1 MLTRRMLTRSVLAA
15 RPAVGRAAPS
25 RQRGV
30 MLLIAL
36 IMLVAMT
43 LAGIALVRSVNMT
56 NIIAGNLAFQQG
68 ATNSG
73 DTGVE
78 VAINW
83 LEANNG
89 VTLYTSVAA
98 QGYSAT
104 RSDPAAGQSWDAYW
118 RAVLVNQAVTVN
130 PNAPGTYMAYTASA
144 PNAAGNTVS
153 YVIQRLCASAVAPTA
168 TGAGCSQPP
177 ATISTS
183 SSSKGAGVVA
193 LTYGSQIYYRI
204 TSRIAGP
211 RNTVSYVQAIVAL

>member
-1 MLTRRMLTRSVLAA
+1 M
-15 RPAVGRAAPS
+15 
-25 RQRGV
+25 
-30 MLLIAL
+30 IAL

-43 LAGIALVRSVNMT
+43 LGGLALVRSVNMT

-78 VAINW
+78 LAVNW
-83 LEANNG
+83 LETNSG

-98 QGYSAT
+98 QGYVAT
-104 RSDPAAGQSWDAYW
+104 RQDPAPGQSWDAFW

-130 PNAPGTYMAYTASA
+130 PANPGVYMAYTPSA

-153 YVIQRLCASAVAPTA
+153 FAIQRLCAQALPPSSA
-168 TGAGCSQPP
+168 GAGCSMPP
-177 ATISTS
+177 ATVSTS

-193 LTYGSQIYYRI
+193 LQYGSQVYYRI

-211 RNTVSYVQAIVAL
+211 RNTVSYVQAIVAM

>member
-1 MLTRRMLTRSVLAA
+1 MLIKPLPRRACRI
-15 RPAVGRAAPS
+15 PHS

-30 MLLIAL
+30 VLMIAL

-43 LAGIALVRSVNMT
+43 LGGLALVRSVNMT

-73 DTGVE
+73 DTGIE

-89 VTLYTSVAA
+89 VNLYISTAA
-98 QGYSAT
+98 QGYTAT
-104 RSDPAAGQSWDAYW
+104 RQDPGAGQSWDAFW

-130 PNAPGTYMAYTASA
+130 PAAAGTIMAYTASA
-144 PNAAGNTVS
+144 PNSAGNTVS
-153 YVIQRLCASAVAPTA
+153 FAIQRLCAQPLPPSAA
-168 TGAGCSQPP
+168 GAGCSQPP

-193 LTYGSQIYYRI
+193 LTYGSQVYYRI

>member
-1 MLTRRMLTRSVLAA
+1 MLIKPLPRRACRI
-15 RPAVGRAAPS
+15 PHS

-30 MLLIAL
+30 VLMIAL

-43 LAGIALVRSVNMT
+43 LGGLALVRSVNMT

-73 DTGVE
+73 DTGIE

-89 VTLYTSVAA
+89 VNLYISTAA
-98 QGYSAT
+98 QGYTAT
-104 RSDPAAGQSWDAYW
+104 RQDPGAGQSWDAFW
-118 RAVLVNQAVTVN
+118 RAVLVNQAVTLN
-130 PNAPGTYMAYTASA
+130 PAVPGTFTAYSETDPSLV
-144 PNAAGNTVS
+144 NSAGNIVS
-153 YVIQRLCASAVAPTA
+153 YSIQRLCAQPLPPSAA
-168 TGAGCSQPP
+168 GAGCSQPP

-193 LTYGSQIYYRI
+193 LTYGSQVYYRI

>member
-1 MLTRRMLTRSVLAA
+1 MLIKPVPKLARRIT
-15 RPAVGRAAPS
+15 PT

-30 MLLIAL
+30 VLMIAL

-43 LAGIALVRSVNMT
+43 LGGIALVRSVNIT

-73 DTGVE
+73 DTGIE
-78 VAINW
+78 VAVNW
-83 LEANNG
+83 LETNTGA
-89 VTLYTSVAA
+89 TLYTSVAA
-98 QGYSAT
+98 QGYVAT
-104 RSDPAAGQSWDAYW
+104 RQDPGAGQNWDTFW
-118 RAVLVNQAVTVN
+118 RTVLVNQAVTVN
-130 PNAPGTYMAYTASA
+130 PAAPGTFMAYTASA
-144 PNAAGNTVS
+144 PNSAGNTVS
-153 YVIQRLCASAVAPTA
+153 YAIQRLCAQPLPPSSA
-168 TGAGCSQPP
+168 GAGCSQPP

-193 LTYGSQIYYRI
+193 LTYGSQVYYRI

>member
-1 MLTRRMLTRSVLAA
+1 MLIKPLSRSACRM
-15 RPAVGRAAPS
+15 PPS

-30 MLLIAL
+30 VLMIAL

-43 LAGIALVRSVNMT
+43 LGGLALVRSVNMT

-73 DTGVE
+73 DTGIE
-78 VAINW
+78 VAISW
-83 LEANNG
+83 LEANSG
-89 VTLYTSVAA
+89 PTLYSSVAA

-104 RSDPAAGQSWDAYW
+104 RGDPGAGQSWDAYW
-118 RAVLVNQAVTVN
+118 RAALFARAVTLN
-130 PNAPGTYMAYTASA
+130 PNVPGTFMAYSASA
-144 PNAAGNTVS
+144 PNTAGNTVS
-153 YVIQRLCASAVAPTA
+153 YAIQRLCALEGAAPSTS
-168 TGAGCSQPP
+168 GARCSQPP

-193 LTYGSQIYYRI
+193 LTYGSQVYYRI

>member
-1 MLTRRMLTRSVLAA
+1 MLIKPSPNRTRRT
-15 RPAVGRAAPS
+15 APS

-30 MLLIAL
+30 VLMIAL

-43 LAGIALVRSVNMT
+43 LGGIALVRSVNMT

-73 DTGVE
+73 DTGIE

-83 LEANNG
+83 LETNSGA
-89 VTLYTSVAA
+89 TLYANTAA
-98 QGYSAT
+98 QGYSAV
-104 RSDPAAGQSWDAYW
+104 RQDPGAGVNWDTFW
-118 RAVLVNQAVTVN
+118 RTVLVNQAVTVN
-130 PNAPGTYMAYTASA
+130 PAAPGTFMVYTASA

-153 YVIQRLCASAVAPTA
+153 YAIQRLCAQPLPPSSS
-168 TGAGCSQPP
+168 GAGCSQPP
-177 ATISTS
+177 AAISTG

-193 LTYGSQIYYRI
+193 LTYGSQVYYRI

>member
-1 MLTRRMLTRSVLAA
+1 MLIKPLP
-15 RPAVGRAAPS
+15 RPACRIPPS

-30 MLLIAL
+30 VLMIAL

-43 LAGIALVRSVNMT
+43 LGGLALVRSVNMT

-73 DTGVE
+73 DTGIE
-78 VAINW
+78 VAVNW
-83 LEANNG
+83 LEANSG
-89 VTLYTSVAA
+89 ATLYTSVAA
-98 QGYSAT
+98 QGYVAT
-104 RSDPAAGQSWDAYW
+104 RQDPAAGQSWDNFW
-118 RAVLVNQAVTVN
+118 RTVLVNQAVTLN
-130 PNAPGTYMAYTASA
+130 PNAAGTFMAYTASA

-153 YVIQRLCASAVAPTA
+153 YAIQRLCAQALPPSSA
-168 TGAGCSQPP
+168 GARCSQPP

-183 SSSKGAGVVA
+183 SSSKGAAVVA
-193 LTYGSQIYYRI
+193 LTYGSQVYYRI

>member
-1 MLTRRMLTRSVLAA
+1 MLIKPVPKLACQ
-15 RPAVGRAAPS
+15 PLPS

-30 MLLIAL
+30 VLMIAL

-43 LAGIALVRSVNMT
+43 LGGIALVRSVNIT

-73 DTGVE
+73 DTGIE
-78 VAINW
+78 VAVNW
-83 LEANNG
+83 LETNTGA
-89 VTLYTSVAA
+89 TLYTSVAA
-98 QGYSAT
+98 QGYVAT
-104 RSDPAAGQSWDAYW
+104 RQDPGAGQNWDTFW
-118 RAVLVNQAVTVN
+118 RTVLVNQAVTVN
-130 PNAPGTYMAYTASA
+130 PANPGTFMAYTASA
-144 PNAAGNTVS
+144 PNSAGNTVS
-153 YVIQRLCASAVAPTA
+153 YAIQRLCAQPLPPSSA
-168 TGAGCSQPP
+168 GAGCSQPP

-193 LTYGSQIYYRI
+193 LTYGSQVYYRI

>member
-1 MLTRRMLTRSVLAA
+1 MLIKPVPRLA
-15 RPAVGRAAPS
+15 GRIQPS

-30 MLLIAL
+30 VLMIAL

-43 LAGIALVRSVNMT
+43 LGGIALVRSVNIT

-73 DTGVE
+73 DTGIE
-78 VAINW
+78 VAVSW

-89 VTLYTSVAA
+89 ATLYISTAA
-98 QGYSAT
+98 QGYTAT
-104 RSDPAAGQSWDAYW
+104 RQDPVAGQNWDTFW
-118 RAVLVNQAVTVN
+118 RTVLVNQAVTVN
-130 PNAPGTYMAYTASA
+130 PAAAGTFMAYAASA
-144 PNAAGNTVS
+144 PNSAGNTVS
-153 YVIQRLCASAVAPTA
+153 FAIQRLCAQPLPPSAA
-168 TGAGCSQPP
+168 GAGCSQPP
-177 ATISTS
+177 ATISTG

-193 LTYGSQIYYRI
+193 LTYGSQVYYRI

>member
-1 MLTRRMLTRSVLAA
+1 MLIKPVPKLAC
-15 RPAVGRAAPS
+15 RNRPS

-30 MLLIAL
+30 VLMIAL

-43 LAGIALVRSVNMT
+43 LGAIALVRSVNIT

-73 DTGVE
+73 DTGIE

-83 LEANNG
+83 LETNNG
-89 VTLYTSVAA
+89 PNLYLPVAA

-104 RSDPAAGQSWDAYW
+104 RGDPGPLQSWDAYW
-118 RAVLVNQAVTVN
+118 RASLFAQAVTLN
-130 PNAPGTYMAYTASA
+130 PNVPGTYMAYTTSA

-153 YVIQRLCASAVAPTA
+153 YAIQRLCANPVAPSVA
-168 TGAGCSQPP
+168 TSGCSRPP
-177 ATISTS
+177 AGASTGG
-183 SSSKGAGVVA
+183 SSKGAGVVA
-193 LTYGSQIYYRI
+193 LTYSSQVYYRI

>member
-1 MLTRRMLTRSVLAA
+1 MLIKPVPRLA
-15 RPAVGRAAPS
+15 GRIQPS

-30 MLLIAL
+30 VLMIAL

-43 LAGIALVRSVNMT
+43 LGGLALVRSVNMT

-78 VAINW
+78 LAVNW
-83 LEANNG
+83 LEANSG
-89 VTLYTSVAA
+89 PTLYSSFAA

-104 RSDPAAGQSWDAYW
+104 RGDPAPGQSWDAYW
-118 RAVLVNQAVTVN
+118 RASLFAQAVTVN
-130 PNAPGTYMAYTASA
+130 PNVPGCFIPYTTSA

-153 YVIQRLCASAVAPTA
+153 YAIQRLCANPFAPTSA
-168 TGAGCSQPP
+168 NAGCSQPP
-177 ATISTS
+177 PTISTG

-193 LTYGSQIYYRI
+193 LTYSSQVYYRI

>member
-1 MLTRRMLTRSVLAA
+1 MLTKPLPKLARRV
-15 RPAVGRAAPS
+15 PPS

-30 MLLIAL
+30 VLLIAL

-43 LAGIALVRSVNMT
+43 LGALALVRSVNIT

-73 DTGVE
+73 DTGIE

-83 LEANNG
+83 LETNNG
-89 VTLYTSVAA
+89 PGLDLNQAA
-98 QGYSAT
+98 LGYSAV
-104 RSDPAAGQSWDAYW
+104 RGDPGALQSWDAYW
-118 RAVLVNQAVTVN
+118 RASLFARAVTLN
-130 PNAPGTYMAYTASA
+130 PNVPGTVMAYTTSA

-153 YVIQRLCASAVAPTA
+153 YAIQRLCANQVAPSSPTS
-168 TGAGCSQPP
+168 GCSRPP
-177 ATISTS
+177 VGASTGG
-183 SSSKGAGVVA
+183 SSKGAGVVA
-193 LTYGSQIYYRI
+193 LTYSSQVYYRI

>member
-1 MLTRRMLTRSVLAA
+1 MLIKPVPRLA
-15 RPAVGRAAPS
+15 GRIQPS

-30 MLLIAL
+30 VLMIAL

-43 LAGIALVRSVNMT
+43 LGGIALVRSVNIT

-73 DTGVE
+73 DTGIE
-78 VAINW
+78 VAVNW

-89 VTLYTSVAA
+89 VTLYGSTAA

-104 RSDPAAGQSWDAYW
+104 RADPGAGQSWDAFW
-118 RAVLVNQAVTVN
+118 RATLVNRSVTLN
-130 PNAPGTYMAYTASA
+130 PANPGTFTAYSTTNESN
-144 PNAAGNTVS
+144 PLLRNSAGNIVS
-153 YVIQRLCASAVAPTA
+153 YSIQRLCIGEGLAPSNA
-168 TGAGCSQPP
+168 GAGCSQPP
-177 ATISTS
+177 ATISTG

-193 LTYGSQIYYRI
+193 LTYGSQVYYRI

>member
-1 MLTRRMLTRSVLAA
+1 MLIKPSSVSAC
-15 RPAVGRAAPS
+15 RISPTH
-25 RQRGV
+25 QRGV
-30 MLLIAL
+30 VLLIAL

-43 LAGIALVRSVNMT
+43 LGGIALVRSVNMT

-73 DTGVE
+73 DTGIE
-78 VAINW
+78 VAVSW

-89 VTLYTSVAA
+89 ATLYSSVAA
-98 QGYSAT
+98 QGYAAT
-104 RSDPAAGQSWDAYW
+104 RQDPPAGQSWDAFW
-118 RAVLVNQAVTVN
+118 RTVLANQAVTLN
-130 PNAPGTYMAYTASA
+130 PAAPGTFMAYTASA
-144 PNAAGNTVS
+144 PNSAGNTVS
-153 YVIQRLCASAVAPTA
+153 YAIQRLCSQALPPSSA
-168 TGAGCSQPP
+168 GAGCSQPP
-177 ATISTS
+177 ATVNTA

>member
-1 MLTRRMLTRSVLAA
+1 MLIKPVPRLA
-15 RPAVGRAAPS
+15 GRIQPS

-30 MLLIAL
+30 VLMIAL

-43 LAGIALVRSVNMT
+43 LGGIALVRSVNIT

-73 DTGVE
+73 DTGIE
-78 VAINW
+78 VAVSW

-89 VTLYTSVAA
+89 VTLYGSTAA

-104 RSDPAAGQSWDAYW
+104 RQDPGAGQSWDAFW
-118 RAVLVNQAVTVN
+118 RASLFARAVTLN
-130 PNAPGTYMAYTASA
+130 PAVPGAFMAYTVLPA

-153 YVIQRLCASAVAPTA
+153 YSIQRLCVGEGLAPSNA
-168 TGAGCSQPP
+168 GAGCSQPP
-177 ATISTS
+177 ATISTG

-193 LTYGSQIYYRI
+193 LTYGSQVYYRI

>member
-1 MLTRRMLTRSVLAA
+1 MLIKPLPRRACRI
-15 RPAVGRAAPS
+15 PHS

-30 MLLIAL
+30 VLMIAL

-43 LAGIALVRSVNMT
+43 LGGLALVRSVNMT

-73 DTGVE
+73 DTGIE

-89 VTLYTSVAA
+89 VTLYISTAA
-98 QGYSAT
+98 QGYSAI
-104 RSDPAAGQSWDAYW
+104 RQDPGAGQSWDAFW

-130 PNAPGTYMAYTASA
+130 PAAAGTFMAYTASA
-144 PNAAGNTVS
+144 PNSAGNTVS
-153 YVIQRLCASAVAPTA
+153 FAIQRLCAQPLPPSAA
-168 TGAGCSQPP
+168 GAGCSQPP

-193 LTYGSQIYYRI
+193 LTYGSQVYYRI

>member
-1 MLTRRMLTRSVLAA
+1 MLIKPVTTATCRT
-15 RPAVGRAAPS
+15 PPS
-25 RQRGV
+25 AQRGV
-30 MLLIAL
+30 VLLIAL

-43 LAGIALVRSVNMT
+43 LGVIALVRSVNMT

-73 DTGVE
+73 DTGIE

-83 LEANNG
+83 LETNNG
-89 VTLYTSVAA
+89 PTLYLPVAA

-104 RSDPAAGQSWDAYW
+104 RGDPATGQSWDAYW
-118 RAVLVNQAVTVN
+118 RASLSAQAVTVN
-130 PNAPGTYMAYTASA
+130 PNLPGTFMAYAASA

-153 YVIQRLCASAVAPTA
+153 YAIQRLCAQALPPSSAN
-168 TGAGCSQPP
+168 AGCSQPP
-177 ATISTS
+177 ATVSTG

-193 LTYGSQIYYRI
+193 LTYGSQVYYRI

>member
-1 MLTRRMLTRSVLAA
+1 MLIKPVPRLA
-15 RPAVGRAAPS
+15 GRIQPS

-30 MLLIAL
+30 VLMIAL

-43 LAGIALVRSVNMT
+43 LGGIALVRSVNIT

-73 DTGVE
+73 DTGIE

-89 VTLYTSVAA
+89 VTLYWSTAA

-104 RSDPAAGQSWDAYW
+104 RQDPGAGQSWDAFW
-118 RAVLVNQAVTVN
+118 RASLFARAVTLN
-130 PNAPGTYMAYTASA
+130 PAVPGAFMAYTASA

-153 YVIQRLCASAVAPTA
+153 YSIQRLCVGEGLAPSNA
-168 TGAGCSQPP
+168 GAGCSQPP
-177 ATISTS
+177 ATISTG

-193 LTYGSQIYYRI
+193 LTYGSQVYYRI

>member
-1 MLTRRMLTRSVLAA
+1 MLIKPSPNRTRRV
-15 RPAVGRAAPS
+15 APS

-30 MLLIAL
+30 VLMIAL

-43 LAGIALVRSVNMT
+43 LGGIALVRSVNIT

-73 DTGVE
+73 DTGIE
-78 VAINW
+78 VAVNW
-83 LEANNG
+83 LETNSGA
-89 VTLYTSVAA
+89 TLYISTAA
-98 QGYSAT
+98 QGYSAI
-104 RSDPAAGQSWDAYW
+104 RQDPGAGVSWDTFW
-118 RAVLVNQAVTVN
+118 RTVLVNQAVTLN
-130 PNAPGTYMAYTASA
+130 PANPGAFTSYSTDPVMRNS
-144 PNAAGNTVS
+144 AGNIVS
-153 YVIQRLCASAVAPTA
+153 YAIQRLCAQPLPPSSA
-168 TGAGCSQPP
+168 GAGCSQPP

-193 LTYGSQIYYRI
+193 LTYGSQVYYRI

>member
-1 MLTRRMLTRSVLAA
+1 MLIKPVPRLAC
-15 RPAVGRAAPS
+15 RIPPS

-30 MLLIAL
+30 VLMIAL

-43 LAGIALVRSVNMT
+43 LGAIALVRSVNIT

-73 DTGVE
+73 DTGIE

-83 LEANNG
+83 LETNNG
-89 VTLYTSVAA
+89 PGLFTDQAA
-98 QGYSAT
+98 LGYSAT
-104 RSDPAAGQSWDAYW
+104 RGDPLVTESWDTYW
-118 RAVLVNQAVTVN
+118 RAVLFARAVTLN
-130 PNAPGTYMAYTASA
+130 PNAPGTFMAYTSSA

-153 YVIQRLCASAVAPTA
+153 YAIQRLCATQVAP
-168 TGAGCSQPP
+168 GSQNAGCSQPP
-177 ATISTS
+177 ATDSTGG
-183 SSSKGAGVVA
+183 SSKGAGVVA
-193 LTYGSQIYYRI
+193 LTYSSQVYYRI

>member
-1 MLTRRMLTRSVLAA
+1 MLIKPLPRRACRL
-15 RPAVGRAAPS
+15 PHS

-30 MLLIAL
+30 VLMIAL

-43 LAGIALVRSVNMT
+43 LGGLALVRSVNMT

-73 DTGVE
+73 DTGIE

-89 VTLYTSVAA
+89 VNLYISTAA
-98 QGYSAT
+98 QGYTAT
-104 RSDPAAGQSWDAYW
+104 RQDPGAGQSWDAFW
-118 RAVLVNQAVTVN
+118 RAVLVNQAVTLV
-130 PNAPGTYMAYTASA
+130 ADTGVALQYDASGA
-144 PNAAGNTVS
+144 TNVVRRNSAGNLVS
-153 YVIQRLCASAVAPTA
+153 FAIQRLCAQPLPPSAA
-168 TGAGCSQPP
+168 GAGCSQPP
-177 ATISTS
+177 ATVSTG

-193 LTYGSQIYYRI
+193 LTYGSQVYYRI

>member
-1 MLTRRMLTRSVLAA
+1 M
-15 RPAVGRAAPS
+15 
-25 RQRGV
+25 
-30 MLLIAL
+30 IAL

-43 LAGIALVRSVNMT
+43 LGGLALVRSVNMT

-73 DTGVE
+73 DTGIE

-89 VTLYTSVAA
+89 VNLYISTAA
-98 QGYSAT
+98 QGYTAT
-104 RSDPAAGQSWDAYW
+104 RQDPGAGQSWDAFW

-130 PNAPGTYMAYTASA
+130 PAAAGTIMAYTASA
-144 PNAAGNTVS
+144 PNSAGNTVS
-153 YVIQRLCASAVAPTA
+153 FAIQRLCAQPLPPSAA
-168 TGAGCSQPP
+168 GAGCSQPP

-193 LTYGSQIYYRI
+193 LTYGSQVYYRI